1 MEGEKLNNNYDL
13 KDPNGSDF
21 KASSGYSSR
30 REKVNS
36 ILILSVGLV
45 AIGFGAFS
53 FWFTVSNP
61 FSEIVK
67 ESERINQE
75 ALAKRQ
81 AEIDHLKTLD
91 TDGDGLTD
99 YQELYTYGT
108 SPYLKDSDGDGFN
121 DYDEV
126 MVNRT
131 DANCPEGMICSGLPT
146 VMPNLNLTSTGFSIT
161 SSNNSLV
168 TGTDSI
174 ITAPMLTTDPTA
186 IGTAITPDYIR
197 SIMKDNG
204 ATEEE
209 LAELSDQVITAEF
222 REYLKSNPDVVKHF
236 EDLGMDVYS
245 FMNPA
250 NNLNLSSLSDIS
262 SVEDLKQLSGAQI
275 RQLMINSGASESI
288 LGAFNDEQLK
298 QLFLE
303 RLTEQ
308 FE

>member
-1 MEGEKLNNNYDL
+1 MEGEKINNNYDL
-13 KDPNGSDF
+13 KDPNGSGFKDF
-21 KASSGYSSR
+21 SNYSSR
-30 REKVNS
+30 KQKVNS
-36 ILILSVGLV
+36 ILILVIGLL
-45 AIGFGAFS
+45 AIVFGAFS

-61 FSEIVK
+61 FSAIVK

-75 ALAKRQ
+75 ALTKRQ
-81 AEIDHLKTLD
+81 AEIEHLKTLD
-91 TDGDGLTD
+91 TDGDGLSD
-99 YQELYTYGT
+99 YDELYVYGT
-108 SPYLKDSDGDGFN
+108 SPYLKDSDGDGIS

-131 DANCPEGMICSGLPT
+131 DPNCPEGMICSGLPM
-146 VMPNLNLTSTGFSIT
+146 VMPNLNLTSTEFS
-161 SSNNSLV
+161 V
-168 TGTDSI
+168 TNTANTI
-174 ITAPMLTTDPTA
+174 VTAPMLVTDPTA

-197 SIMKDNG
+197 SIMKNNG
-204 ATEEE
+204 ATDEE

-222 REYLKSNPDVVKHF
+222 RDYLKSNPEVVKHF

-250 NNLNLSSLSDIS
+250 NNLNLSSLSDIN